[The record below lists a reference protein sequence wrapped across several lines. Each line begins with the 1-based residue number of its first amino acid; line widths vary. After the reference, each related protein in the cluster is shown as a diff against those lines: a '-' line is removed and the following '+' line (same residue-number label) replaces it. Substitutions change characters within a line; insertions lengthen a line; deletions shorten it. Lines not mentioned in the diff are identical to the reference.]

1 MSDATIR
8 DEMARCQW
16 RAGDACF
23 FRMYGAGEPIPAY
36 VWAVDIP
43 TRRLELM
50 YGDGDFV
57 WVYFEWAW
65 KP

>member
-50 YGDGDFV
+50 YAVQAGSFSEKSD
-57 WVYFEWAW
+57 
-65 KP
+65 P